1 MEFNN
6 VIAFSEQSKDLY
18 DAMKAFARETL
29 NENKGLKAFESTSK
43 EEQMKLIN
51 KAFSAELSRLSGM
64 EVPSAKDKTAVARF
78 AMKTNV
84 QEFAEETRDVLIDAI
99 LPDILNDSILKYIA
113 DIKYADFGDTI
124 KFTIKSNQLLTV
136 SKAGNRKRRTNVQKT
151 YVSDVT
157 MSGENHMVTVGTN
170 LYEILIGQSF
180 LAEEVMKAAL
190 AIETDMLYSAYDAFA
205 NAADALTGAL
215 SVTNYSEETLI
226 KLYERVRA
234 WNGGAKPIV
243 IGTPLALSHI
253 LPSDTNYRYNFE
265 SEYVR
270 VGYLQNFKN
279 MDIVA
284 MEQVADPY
292 NTSQEY
298 ALKFD
303 DTKLYVVSP
312 ATDKIVKMGVF
323 GGVMAHQNDGM
334 DNANTSVLHTI
345 SANYEAQVITNSI
358 CGVVKSIQ

>member
-1 MEFNN
+1 MEFNS

-18 DAMKAFARETL
+18 DGMKAFAREVL
-29 NENKGLKAFESTSK
+29 NENKGLKAFESRSR
-43 EEQMKLIN
+43 EDSAKLLN
-51 KAFSAELSRLSGM
+51 KAFAAELSRLSGM
-64 EVPSAKDKTAVARF
+64 EIPSEKDKTAMARF
-78 AMKTNV
+78 AMKTSV

-113 DIKYADFGDTI
+113 DIKYADYGDTI

-151 YVSDVT
+151 YISDVT

-190 AIETDMLYSAYDAFA
+190 AIETDMLYTAYDAFTG
-205 NAADALTGAL
+205 AADSLTGVL
-215 SVTNYSEETLI
+215 SVTNYSEASLI
-226 KLYERVRA
+226 KLCERVRA
-234 WNGGAKPIV
+234 YNGGAKPIV
-243 IGTPLALSHI
+243 VGTPLALATI
-253 LPSDTNYRYNFE
+253 LPANTNYRYSFD
-265 SEYVR
+265 SEYVK
-270 VGYLQNFKN
+270 VGYLQNFKGI
-279 MDIVA
+279 DLIA
-284 MEQVADPY
+284 IEQVADPY
-292 NTSQEY
+292 NTSEEY

-303 DTKLYVVSP
+303 DKKLYVISP
-312 ATDKIVKMGVF
+312 ATDKIVKMGIF

-345 SANYEAQVITNSI
+345 SANYEAEVITNSI
-358 CGVVKSIQ
+358 CGVVKLTQ